1 MAGGDDGCPHSGGD
15 GQWHLAV
22 LVMDEDE
29 ATGNGHSMDEA
40 MDFGEEV
47 VRQRQQ
53 RLHLTVAGAG
63 D

>member
-1 MAGGDDGCPHSGGD
+1 MEGGDDGCPRSGGD
-15 GQWHLAV
+15 GQWHLAM
-22 LVMDEDE
+22 LAMDEE
-29 ATGNGHSMDEA
+29 ETTGNGRSMDEA

-47 VRQRQQ
+47 VRQQQQ